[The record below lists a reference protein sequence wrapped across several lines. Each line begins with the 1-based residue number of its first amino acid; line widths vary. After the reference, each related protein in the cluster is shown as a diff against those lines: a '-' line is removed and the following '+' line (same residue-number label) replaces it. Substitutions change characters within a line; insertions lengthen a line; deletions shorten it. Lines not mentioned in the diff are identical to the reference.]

1 MTSVSSYSTRS
12 RPPPHPLSAHPAWV
26 HARFE
31 RAVDIIQSLP
41 KSGPIQTSYDQKL
54 ELYAC
59 VLRVQAGHVHRPC
72 RARSSKHADSST
84 VHTATEGDIRGS
96 RPGLLDILG
105 RAKWDAWNKRKGMSQ
120 LEAERLY
127 VDALIKIL
135 RSFSSRPLAVELLH
149 ELEDFDLDP
158 PLRGPTGSAL
168 RPRSDS
174 TSSSTSSST
183 ASYDARDRRNMP
195 PPPPLHASA
204 HSAAR
209 SSRSHRPPPPSP
221 AVAPPLPGYGPPRT
235 RADAVRTPVRRE
247 QRPPS
252 EGSYSSSSSAPR
264 GEDEFHPAV
273 ASVPPSVRS
282 HAPRSAVPSRIAPPR
297 SVAGS
302 SVAGAGPLPLTAGNL
317 RAVSSRPP
325 SVAPMRAPTPALAPV
340 PGSVASP
347 APTPSAPLPP
357 PPQLDAALERIQ
369 LSLTALHER
378 LSLLESGGSSASA
391 PPGGSAPLA
400 LVVETVRRLLEA
412 VHLRRHASC
421 PAGPGSPS
429 IALRTRST
437 AQRPTFA
444 ALLWRLV
451 AGLVSSARRIA
462 GDAAVVLALAILVG
476 RLRGVD
482 VLGLVA
488 RRVLGG
494 SGGSR
499 RVQT

>member
-1 MTSVSSYSTRS
+1 
-12 RPPPHPLSAHPAWV
+12 
-26 HARFE
+26 
-31 RAVDIIQSLP
+31 
-41 KSGPIQTSYDQKL
+41 
-54 ELYAC
+54 
-59 VLRVQAGHVHRPC
+59 
-72 RARSSKHADSST
+72 
-84 VHTATEGDIRGS
+84 
-96 RPGLLDILG
+96 
-105 RAKWDAWNKRKGMSQ
+105 DAWNKRKGMSQ
-120 LEAERLY
+120 IEAERLY

-183 ASYDARDRRNMP
+183 ASYDARDRRSMP
-195 PPPPLHASA
+195 PPPPVRASA
-204 HSAAR
+204 DSVAR

-252 EGSYSSSSSAPR
+252 ERSYSSSSSAPR

-282 HAPRSAVPSRIAPPR
+282 YAPRPGVPSRVGPPR

-302 SVAGAGPLPLTAGNL
+302 SVAGVGPLPLTAGNL

-325 SVAPMRAPTPALAPV
+325 SIAPVRAATPALAPV

-347 APTPSAPLPP
+347 APTPSAPLPPPP

-378 LSLLESGGSSASA
+378 LSLLEGGGNGTT
-391 PPGGSAPLA
+391 PPGGGSTPLA

-412 VHLRRHASC
+412 VHLRQRASSS
-421 PAGPGSPS
+421 AGTGSPNVT
-429 IALRTRST
+429 LRTRT
-437 AQRPTFA
+437 AAQRPAFGS
-444 ALLWRLV
+444 LLWRLV
-451 AGLVSSARRIA
+451 AGLLSSARRIA
-462 GDAAVVLALAILVG
+462 GDATVVLALAILVG

-494 SGGSR
+494 STGSR
-499 RVQT
+499 RVGA

>member
-1 MTSVSSYSTRS
+1 MPALSS
-12 RPPPHPLSAHPAWV
+12 RP
-26 HARFE
+26 
-31 RAVDIIQSLP
+31 Q
-41 KSGPIQTSYDQKL
+41 
-54 ELYAC
+54 
-59 VLRVQAGHVHRPC
+59 
-72 RARSSKHADSST
+72 
-84 VHTATEGDIRGS
+84 
-96 RPGLLDILG
+96 
-105 RAKWDAWNKRKGMSQ
+105 
-120 LEAERLY
+120 
-127 VDALIKIL
+127 IL

-158 PLRGPTGSAL
+158 PLRGPAGALSFHGRPVALHPAASAGCARFDLLLILASSPAGSAL

-174 TSSSTSSST
+174 SSSSTSSST
-183 ASYDARDRRNMP
+183 ASYDARDRRTMP
-195 PPPPLHASA
+195 PPPPIHASA

-209 SSRSHRPPPPSP
+209 SSRSHRPPPSSSG
-221 AVAPPLPGYGPPRT
+221 VAPPLPGYGPPRT

-252 EGSYSSSSSAPR
+252 ERSYSSSSSAR
-264 GEDEFHPAV
+264 REEDEFHPAV
-273 ASVPPSVRS
+273 ASVPPSVHS

-325 SVAPMRAPTPALAPV
+325 SVAPLRAAPPALAPV

-347 APTPSAPLPP
+347 ATTPSAPLPPAP

-378 LSLLESGGSSASA
+378 LSLLEGGGPSIPTPGGGSTA
-391 PPGGSAPLA
+391 LA

-412 VHLRRHASC
+412 VHLRRRASSS
-421 PAGPGSPS
+421 AGNGSPNV
-429 IALRTRST
+429 ALRTRT
-437 AQRPTFA
+437 AGQRSTFA
-444 ALLWRLV
+444 SLLWRLV
-451 AGLVSSARRIA
+451 AGLLSSARRIA
-462 GDAAVVLALAILVG
+462 GDAAVVLALAVLVG

-488 RRVLGG
+488 RRILGSAG
-494 SGGSR
+494 TR
-499 RVQT
+499 RVQA